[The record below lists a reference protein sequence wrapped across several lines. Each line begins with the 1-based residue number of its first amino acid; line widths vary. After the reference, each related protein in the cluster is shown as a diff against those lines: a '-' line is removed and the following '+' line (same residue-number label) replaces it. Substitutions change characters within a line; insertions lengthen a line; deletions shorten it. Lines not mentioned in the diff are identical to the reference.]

1 MPAVTLRAPRSD
13 TVAGVTFRA
22 TTLRHPPVRAALR
35 ADMAAELNRLETQAA
50 VLERDARN
58 ARSILVERGLDL
70 VPDQPRR
77 FAWEA
82 ASSRWIRYAVKAWR
96 ASAKWTSWA
105 VRTWTPYIA
114 TGFRLAKRGAVE
126 AALYCSFAVVTIA
139 VFTLAIMVLAP
150 PD

>member
-1 MPAVTLRAPRSD
+1 MPAVTSRAPRLVTTSG
-13 TVAGVTFRA
+13 TTFRA
-22 TTLRHPPVRAALR
+22 STRRQPLKGATLR

-82 ASSRWIRYAVKAWR
+82 ARSRWMRSAAKAWR
-96 ASAKWTSWA
+96 ASTEWTTWA
-105 VRTWTPYIA
+105 ARTWTPYIA

-126 AALYCSFAVVTIA
+126 GALYCTFAGVTIA
-139 VFTLAIMVLAP
+139 VFTLAIVVLAP